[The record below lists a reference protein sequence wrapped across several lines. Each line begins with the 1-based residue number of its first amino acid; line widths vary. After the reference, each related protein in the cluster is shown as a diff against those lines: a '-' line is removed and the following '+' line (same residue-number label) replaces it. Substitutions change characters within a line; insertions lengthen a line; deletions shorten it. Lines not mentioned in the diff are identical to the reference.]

1 MVTGH
6 LGSRVTYSSK
16 MKRKRKRKKVL
27 QRASSLVLS
36 IGDCSTSAL
45 DEEIR
50 EEDED
55 DNVEILRE

>member
-1 MVTGH
+1 MVTGR

-36 IGDCSTSAL
+36 IRDCSTSAL